1 MEALITQLGAVA
13 EYVITTAGTVATSV
27 VEHPICLIGTGVMLC
42 GAVVGML
49 KRLITVA

>member
-27 VEHPICLIGTGVMLC
+27 PSV
-42 GAVVGML
+42 
-49 KRLITVA
+49 